1 MANAIAKN
9 GKAMANAITND
20 GKCYNKNSKVNQ
32 TKVNQT
38 KPDQGNKN
46 LKEVL
51 NQTKPDQDSLS
62 NFNREIKTSEIG
74 NGDNGLDW
82 LKKQDFFIPTLEN
95 VESLVKHEMLNI
107 SPVDWFNQHQAM
119 DWKINGKPIRFW
131 QDVARYHHKKGWSKP
146 NEEKIETGSPV
157 STRGHF
163 TKHKINEI
171 VNPEQLSKTTRA
183 NNAFVQK
190 LLNQKND

>member
-1 MANAIAKN
+1 MANAIANN
-9 GKAMANAITND
+9 GKAIA
-20 GKCYNKNSKVNQ
+20 KNSKVNQ
-32 TKVNQT
+32 TKVNQ
-38 KPDQGNKN
+38 NKEN

-51 NQTKPDQDSLS
+51 DHTIPNQNDIRIY
-62 NFNREIKTSEIG
+62 NSENKNSESG

-107 SPVDWFNQHQAM
+107 SPVDWFNKHQAM
-119 DWKINGKPIRFW
+119 DWKINGKPIRYW

-146 NEEKIETGSPV
+146 NEEKTETGTPV
-157 STRGHF
+157 STRSYF

-171 VNPEQLSKTTRA
+171 VNPEKLVKTVSA
-183 NNAFVQK
+183 NEVFVQN
-190 LLNQKND
+190 LLKQKK